1 MNILVFGLGYVGL
14 TGVACALKSN
24 HTVFGVD
31 TAPDKVEAIRAGQC
45 PIVEPGIPEM
55 IAQGVREGRLDAGA
69 TFAERIADADLA
81 IVCVGTPS
89 LPDGSHNMSYIA
101 NVSRQI
107 ADSLVGVDRGGRPL
121 SVAFRSTMRPGSI
134 EDLIWP
140 IFVKRLGKEFAERMV
155 ELVYNPEF
163 LRESTAVKDYF
174 SPPKI
179 VIGTRD
185 GKPCAVLDELFDGI
199 EAPRFYCK
207 FRDSEFVK
215 FMDNAFH
222 ATKVAFANEAGR
234 VAVAYGVS
242 AAVTHQIFVA
252 DTKLNVSPYYL
263 RPGGAFGG
271 SCLPKDVR
279 ALSYLAREAGESIP
293 LIDGLLPSNEAH
305 KEFLFRYA
313 SEGLKPGARV
323 LLIGLTFK
331 AMTDDLRE
339 SPNVD
344 LAEMLLKAGYRLEI
358 YDPVLE
364 GAVLVGQNLGFVL
377 SRLPGVEQLLVSGEA
392 IDGREYDRVID
403 TNGLAG
409 QVAGLVGPVVNI
421 SALN

>member
-14 TGVACALKSN
+14 TGVACALKAN

-31 TAPDKVEAIRAGQC
+31 TAADKVEAVRAGHC

-55 IAQGVREGRLDAGA
+55 IAQGARDGRLDAGV
-69 TFAERIADADLA
+69 TFADRIADADLA

-107 ADSLVGVDRGGRPL
+107 ADALAEVDRGGRAL
-121 SVAFRSTMRPGSI
+121 SVVFRSTMRPGSI

-140 IFVKRLGKEFAERMV
+140 IFVKRLGKDDAERKV

-179 VIGTRD
+179 VVGTKD
-185 GKPCAVLDELFDGI
+185 GKPCEALDELFEGI
-199 EAPRFYCK
+199 EAPRFYCRY
-207 FRDSEFVK
+207 RDSEFVK

-234 VAVAYGVS
+234 VAAAYGVS
-242 AAVTHQIFVA
+242 AAVTHEIFVA

-263 RPGGAFGG
+263 RPGGAVGG
-271 SCLPKDVR
+271 
-279 ALSYLAREAGESIP
+279 
-293 LIDGLLPSNEAH
+293 
-305 KEFLFRYA
+305 
-313 SEGLKPGARV
+313 
-323 LLIGLTFK
+323 
-331 AMTDDLRE
+331 
-339 SPNVD
+339 
-344 LAEMLLKAGYRLEI
+344 
-358 YDPVLE
+358 
-364 GAVLVGQNLGFVL
+364 
-377 SRLPGVEQLLVSGEA
+377 
-392 IDGREYDRVID
+392 
-403 TNGLAG
+403 
-409 QVAGLVGPVVNI
+409 
-421 SALN
+421 